1 MGYTLSEHR
10 FRAMN
15 TEVAAWLWSDIGHAA
30 VWLHEVEAFFGEV
43 EAELSRFRP
52 DSGLSRLNAA
62 AGQGPQPVSELL
74 ETVISLALKAAE
86 ESDGLF
92 DPTVLHALRRVGYD
106 RSFELLADPPAQD
119 AGQPVSL
126 NGNGASGDGATINWR
141 AVELNSILGTV
152 ALPAGMGLDL
162 GGIAKGW
169 TVDRAAE
176 MLGAWGAAMVDAG
189 GDIRVS
195 AAAGGEPWPI
205 GIQHPFDPT
214 RDLGVIALDGGAVVT
229 STVGRR
235 QWQRDQ
241 QPMHHLIDP
250 RTGKPSQSDLHTVT
264 VLAPTAASAE
274 VAAKVA
280 LILGSD
286 RGRAHL
292 MAQGFSGVL
301 VDRTGR
307 VEMVGEPMVG
317 EPVIEG
323 IETWIPNQTLI

>member
-1 MGYTLSEHR
+1 MGYALSEHR

-62 AGQGPQPVSELL
+62 AGQGPQPVSDLL

-92 DPTVLHALRRVGYD
+92 DPTVLHALRQAGYD
-106 RSFELLADPPAQD
+106 RSFELLADD
-119 AGQPVSL
+119 AGRPSRL
-126 NGNGASGDGATINWR
+126 GEDDTTINWR
-141 AVELNSILGTV
+141 AVELNPVLGTV
-152 ALPAGMGLDL
+152 TLPAGMGLDL

-169 TVDRAAE
+169 AVDRAAE

-195 AAAGGEPWPI
+195 EAAGGEPWPI

-214 RDLGVIALDGGAVVT
+214 RDLGVITLDGGAVAT

-250 RTGKPSQSDLHTVT
+250 RTGKSSQNDLHTVT

-292 MAQGFSGVL
+292 MARGLAGVF
-301 VDRTGR
+301 VDRMGR
-307 VEMVGEPMVG
+307 VEVVGEPMAG
-317 EPVIEG
+317 EPVPVIEG
-323 IETWIPNQTLI
+323 IETWIPNKTLI

>member
-1 MGYTLSEHR
+1 MGYTLSEYR

-15 TEVAAWLWSDIGHAA
+15 TEVAVWLWSDIGHAA

-52 DSGLSRLNAA
+52 GSALSRLNAA
-62 AGQGPQPVSELL
+62 AGQGPQQVSEML
-74 ETVISLALKAAE
+74 ETVLALALEAAE
-86 ESDGLF
+86 ESAGVF
-92 DPTVLHALRRVGYD
+92 DPTVLNALRRAGYD
-106 RSFELLADPPAQD
+106 RSFELLADD
-119 AGQPVSL
+119 AVRPMRPV
-126 NGNGASGDGATINWR
+126 DGGSSINWR

-152 ALPAGMGLDL
+152 TLPAGVGLDL

-169 TVDRAAE
+169 AVDRAAE

-195 AAAGGEPWPI
+195 EAAGGEPWPI

-214 RDLGVIALDGGAVVT
+214 RDLGVITLDGGAIVT

-235 QWQRDQ
+235 QWQRNQ

-264 VLAPTAASAE
+264 VLAPTAADAE

-286 RGRAHL
+286 CGRAHL
-292 MAQGFSGVL
+292 MTRGLFGVF
-301 VDRTGR
+301 VDRPGN
-307 VEMVGEPMVG
+307 VETVGKSG
-317 EPVIEG
+317 IEG
-323 IETWIPNQTLI
+323 IETWTPNKTLT

>member
-1 MGYTLSEHR
+1 VGYTLSEHR

-15 TEVAAWLWSDIGHAA
+15 TEVAAWLWSDIAHSA

-52 DSGLSRLNAA
+52 HSGLSRLNAA

-74 ETVISLALKAAE
+74 QTMISLALKAAE

-92 DPTVLHALRRVGYD
+92 DPTVLYALRRAGYD
-106 RSFELLADPPAQD
+106 RSFELLADRAAWD
-119 AGQPVSL
+119 DGQPASL
-126 NGNGASGDGATINWR
+126 GADGATINWQ

-152 ALPAGMGLDL
+152 ALPAGVGLDL

-169 TVDRAAE
+169 AADRAAE

-205 GIQHPFDPT
+205 GIQDPFDPAN
-214 RDLGVIALDGGAVVT
+214 DLGVVMLEGGAVVT
-229 STVGRR
+229 STVSRR

-241 QPMHHLIDP
+241 QTMHHLIDP

-264 VLAPTAASAE
+264 VLAPSAASAE

-286 RGRAHL
+286 RARAYL
-292 MAQGFSGVL
+292 LARGLSGVL
-301 VDRTGR
+301 VDRAGR
-307 VEMVGEPMVG
+307 VEVVGEPMAVDPKVS
-317 EPVIEG
+317 EPMIEG
-323 IETWIPNQTLI
+323 TET